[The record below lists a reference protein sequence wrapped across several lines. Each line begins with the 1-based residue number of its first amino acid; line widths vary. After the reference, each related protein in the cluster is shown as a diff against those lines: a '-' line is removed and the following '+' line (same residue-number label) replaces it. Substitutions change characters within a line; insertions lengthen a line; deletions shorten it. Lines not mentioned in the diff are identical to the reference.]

1 MLLIAMTAR
10 ETRWKRLIVRWT
22 APKGF
27 VAILLFLAV
36 ILLLEFLLVYFFRS
50 AGLTDEYTWTGTL
63 HVPYVNQRL
72 SLTLSPMFHLLP
84 LSVVVVLLSSWTFLT
99 KYVAFIPHITQSA
112 KKTTAKKQ
120 RPPLKRRFKSV
131 RNFAR
136 RINRKIQRIASSL
149 KEAFSRIPGVSKLS
163 RRLFFA
169 RAAVRS
175 ALIIL
180 SVFASFAFIAYTMA
194 YPWWIHDAVVGLYR
208 ANPSLRMF
216 VIGTNQKL
224 QSIGKTLTP
233 IRSAT
238 KSINDALL
246 SAAPSFRRNLQ
257 NLGGFL
263 EPVSK
268 LSVAEKY
275 LLVQNLAAWVCAL
288 IALAYGKYFGSRRY
302 KRR

>member
-1 MLLIAMTAR
+1 MTVQ
-10 ETRWKRLIVRWT
+10 ETRWKRLIIRWT

-27 VAILLFLAV
+27 AAILLFLAV
-36 ILLLEFLLVYFFRS
+36 ALLLEFLIVYFFRS

-63 HVPYVNQRL
+63 QLPYVNQ
-72 SLTLSPMFHLLP
+72 SLTLTLSLMFHLLP

-99 KYVAFIPHITQSA
+99 KYVAFIPSKTQPT

-120 RPPLKRRFKSV
+120 RPPARRRFKSI
-131 RNFAR
+131 RNLAK
-136 RINRKIQRIASSL
+136 RINRRIQRIGSSL
-149 KEAFSRIPGVSKLS
+149 KEAFLRIPGVSRLS

-180 SVFASFAFIAYTMA
+180 SVFVSFAFLAYTMA
-194 YPWWIHDAVVGLYR
+194 YPWWIHDAVVGFYC
-208 ANPSLRMF
+208 ANPSLSTF

-224 QSIGKTLTP
+224 QSLGESLTP
-233 IRSAT
+233 IGSVA
-238 KSINDALL
+238 KALNDALL
-246 SAAPSFRRNLQ
+246 TAAPSFRRNLQ
-257 NLGGFL
+257 NLGSFF
-263 EPVSK
+263 EPASK
-268 LSVAEKY
+268 LSITEKY
-275 LLVQNLAAWVCAL
+275 LLVQNLAAWICAF